1 MPDGVGTTSCQSH
14 EVPLSVLLYIS
25 LERISFSRDYRP
37 LGNDGHCALDHR
49 SKLYRKNAAD
59 SLMLSQ
65 EALTQESHE
74 YWLTMAEFWL
84 KLAQYVEESKDVGS
98 AIHRSA
104 YATKAESQDMRKSK

>member
-1 MPDGVGTTSCQSH
+1 
-14 EVPLSVLLYIS
+14 
-25 LERISFSRDYRP
+25 
-37 LGNDGHCALDHR
+37 LDDR

-59 SLMLSQ
+59 SLMLSR

-84 KLAQYVEESKDVGS
+84 KLAQYVEESKAVGS

-104 YATKAESQDMRKSK
+104 YAVRAESQNMRKSK